1 MKTKISCNVATENA
15 PSEISG
21 GILTPPVLR
30 WNFQCLLATL
40 LSERDWKNDA
50 FLRKMKAVEEK

>member
-1 MKTKISCNVATENA
+1 MKTKKSCNVATENA

-21 GILTPPVLR
+21 GILTSPVLR

-50 FLRKMKAVEEK
+50 FLRKMKAV